1 VGATS
6 DAANDNTR
14 DVASKAD
21 MRSDGIH
28 SRVVLNRN
36 RDGHRAITVVGTT
49 IIAITII
56 WIARADNN
64 ADARTQPHQPQPADA
79 FVGVSAMSA
88 IAKAPT
94 RQTLPFSFISSYVES
109 PVLANN
115 TGLLIDHSI

>member
-1 VGATS
+1 MTIRVTSPVRPICVVTVSIVGSSVTVIGTA
-6 DAANDNTR
+6 
-14 DVASKAD
+14 
-21 MRSDGIH
+21 II
-28 SRVVLNRN
+28 
-36 RDGHRAITVVGTT
+36 AITVVGTT